1 MLWTDTI
8 VRRGALALALLAG
21 LGGTA
26 LAETLVVRSGG
37 PSAKN
42 YPAGKALAANARIT
56 LQAGDTLTVL
66 DSKGTRML
74 RGPGT
79 FDAEADAGARTST
92 SLAAL
97 VSTQNR
103 RRARTGA
110 VRADGR
116 PARPANVW
124 HVDVTRSTTMCV
136 ANPATVQLWRPKID
150 GAMTVT
156 VRDETTGKSGE
167 ITFRAGYQEVSWP
180 VATLPVAEG
189 SRFTLSVPGAAEPSR
204 IRFTLVNAD
213 GTDLVGVYRALDTHG
228 CAAQRDLMVESMDA
242 ESQSKSASDDRRRL
256 GHAPGRSGGGLALN
270 RHR

>member
-1 MLWTDTI
+1 MLWTDTK

-37 PSAKN
+37 PSAKS

-66 DSKGTRML
+66 DSKGTRTL

-79 FDAEADAGARTST
+79 FDAEAGAGVRAST
-92 SLAAL
+92 SLANL

-110 VRADGR
+110 VRVPKGALAG
-116 PARPANVW
+116 PARPPNIW
-124 HVDVTRSTTMCV
+124 HVDVTRSATMCV
-136 ANPATVQLWRPKID
+136 ANPGTVQLWRPKIE
-150 GAMTVT
+150 GPLVVAVK
-156 VRDETTGKSGE
+156 DETTGKSSE
-167 ITFRAGYQEVSWP
+167 IAFRAGYQEVSWP
-180 VATLPVAEG
+180 VSTLPVTEG
-189 SRFTLSVPGAAEPSR
+189 SRFTLSVPGAAEPSK

-213 GTDLVGVYRALDTHG
+213 GADLVGVYRALETHG

-242 ESQSKSASDDRRRL
+242 ESQTNASL
-256 GHAPGRSGGGLALN
+256 
-270 RHR
+270 